1 MDRIDDYIELLYEEL
16 PDKIKGTFLILKLT
30 QVPEYLPAILAN
42 GILYP
47 LPRIIQS
54 IFFKCRGPFECY

>member
-1 MDRIDDYIELLYEEL
+1 MDNIDDYIELLYEEL

-42 GILYP
+42 GIT
-47 LPRIIQS
+47 
-54 IFFKCRGPFECY
+54 FFPVMLAWNNTINNF